1 MWHSLQKLLSWP
13 DQTLIYCAHEY
24 TEANA
29 RFALSVEPEN
39 ADLVSRANEIRI
51 ARAQGVPTVPTSMA
65 LEKKTNPFLRPHSS
79 NLQETIDLVGQ
90 SAIEVFART
99 RELKDNF

>member
-1 MWHSLQKLLSWP
+1 
-13 DQTLIYCAHEY
+13 
-24 TEANA
+24 
-29 RFALSVEPEN
+29 
-39 ADLVSRANEIRI
+39 
-51 ARAQGVPTVPTSMA
+51 MA

-90 SAIEVFART
+90 SDVEVFART